1 MCDIQIYNR
10 LEVGEFL
17 SVDTVTAYLKKK
29 FPKANAAR
37 ILGVDSSYDD
47 NRKVM
52 QLHSVMC
59 SMRTKTVQFKLLYV
73 CFLLIF
79 PSLMCREL
87 HTKYF
92 HCTLLFYN

>member
-10 LEVGEFL
+10 VEVGEFL
-17 SVDTVTAYLKKK
+17 SVDTVTAYMKKK

-37 ILGVDSSYDD
+37 IIGVDSSYDD

-59 SMRTKTVQFKLLYV
+59 SMRTNNMSV
-73 CFLLIF
+73 
-79 PSLMCREL
+79 
-87 HTKYF
+87 
-92 HCTLLFYN
+92 